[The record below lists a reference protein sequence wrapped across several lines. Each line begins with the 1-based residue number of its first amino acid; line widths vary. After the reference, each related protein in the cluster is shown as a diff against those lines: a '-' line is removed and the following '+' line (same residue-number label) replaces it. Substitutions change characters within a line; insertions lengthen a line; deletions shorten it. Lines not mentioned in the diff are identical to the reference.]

1 LNRYVDGTVYAP
13 DDLHPGG
20 TANVTPCVSDAIV
33 DEVRAIREAYA
44 ESLGNDPA
52 AIVADLCSRQAR
64 HPQRL
69 VSLAPRPVDK

>member
-1 LNRYVDGTVYAP
+1 MARSTPP

-20 TANVTPCVSDAIV
+20 TTDVTPCVSDRIV

-52 AIVADLCSRQAR
+52 AIVADLRSRQAQ

-69 VSLAPRPVDK
+69 VSLTSRPVEK

>member
-1 LNRYVDGTVYAP
+1 MI
-13 DDLHPGG
+13 PG
-20 TANVTPCVSDAIV
+20 VSDPIV

-52 AIVADLCSRQAR
+52 AIVADLCSRQSQ

-69 VSLAPRPVDK
+69 VSLAPKPEKK

>member
-1 LNRYVDGTVYAP
+1 VNP
-13 DDLHPGG
+13 
-20 TANVTPCVSDAIV
+20 TASDPIV

-52 AIVADLCSRQAR
+52 AIVADLCSRQAK

-69 VSLAPRPVDK
+69 VSLASRTAQK